1 MPIRCLH
8 RPSNRAKPR
17 QFRCGTQSNFKAD
30 DFQEKD
36 LARIIV
42 AFGKEMFDE
51 EEQLS
56 VAEFIISNIEEVL
69 DDFDNPEY
77 AAIVK
82 AAHRFLADEEKAP
95 DDMFFIHHPDPA
107 ISKLSIDLL
116 AEPYEYSENWEKK
129 WEILLRMQPM
139 PSLNF
144 TEDSVQALKR
154 FKLRKIEKVIQ
165 QNLDAIK
172 EHGQSGDEDKLQI
185 RLNVHQ
191 KLLGDAQRHRRRTG
205 YRHHSITSLYMPQK
219 KQSGKQSG
227 LVYST
232 DPDFVFNL
240 DDDEEPTTLEPAR
253 QNLRVQIDRKQR
265 GGKEV
270 TLVTGFVGSQDE
282 LDKLGKMLKTKC
294 GVGGAAKNGEIMV
307 QGNHRDRVVQLL
319 LDAGY
324 KQTKKSGG

>member
-1 MPIRCLH
+1 
-8 RPSNRAKPR
+8 
-17 QFRCGTQSNFKAD
+17 
-30 DFQEKD
+30 
-36 LARIIV
+36 
-42 AFGKEMFDE
+42 
-51 EEQLS
+51 
-56 VAEFIISNIEEVL
+56 
-69 DDFDNPEY
+69 
-77 AAIVK
+77 
-82 AAHRFLADEEKAP
+82 
-95 DDMFFIHHPDPA
+95 
-107 ISKLSIDLL
+107 
-116 AEPYEYSENWEKK
+116 
-129 WEILLRMQPM
+129 
-139 PSLNF
+139 
-144 TEDSVQALKR
+144 
-154 FKLRKIEKVIQ
+154 
-165 QNLDAIK
+165 
-172 EHGQSGDEDKLQI
+172 
-185 RLNVHQ
+185 
-191 KLLGDAQRHRRRTG
+191 
-205 YRHHSITSLYMPQK
+205 MPQK

-240 DDDEEPTTLEPAR
+240 DDDEEPSTLEPAR